1 MRKNFFVLI
10 CSITILLICG
20 DVELNPGS
28 NKIRSSYNFSYCHWN
43 LFSIAAHNFPKTSF
57 LGAYNAQSKVDLMP
71 ISDTYL
77 DSRFPDDDTRL
88 NLQCHNLVRADNPNK
103 NKRSFVCLF

>member
-1 MRKNFFVLI
+1 MKKHFFVLI

-28 NKIRSSYNFSYCHWN
+28 NKIKSSYNFSYCHWN

-88 NLQCHNLVRADNPNK
+88 NLQCHNLVRGDNPN
-103 NKRSFVCLF
+103 NNGRSCVCLF